1 MIEKI
6 ISGGQSG
13 TDLLAIDWAKRN
25 DILCEVNVE
34 KNYSPLYNGIIP
46 TGISINVVSDKRG
59 YEGGWVERRRYSV
72 EHSDFT
78 LIFVKKDIY
87 RTRGPLGTMTDCK
100 RMNKFFSYINLSSV
114 DSVDVGIVKKL
125 FEKHNIRLLNIAGE
139 RTLNSIERDKMVKFL
154 DMVILGSKIDNFE

>member
-72 EHSDFT
+72 VS
-78 LIFVKKDIY
+78 IFVII
-87 RTRGPLGTMTDCK
+87 C
-100 RMNKFFSYINLSSV
+100 N
-114 DSVDVGIVKKL
+114 
-125 FEKHNIRLLNIAGE
+125 A
-139 RTLNSIERDKMVKFL
+139 
-154 DMVILGSKIDNFE
+154 